1 MGVLHYVH
9 VWNLFVV
16 VCICCLS
23 SEHHTVVSAY
33 ECVLSPVRHT
43 LHQGV
48 AAKQWMCVCSLLWFD
63 WMPCSKTG
71 AHTLTHFMTAK
82 MENCSLRCNE
92 EIQTPTRTL
101 SHPYTIDR
109 NDTTDLTTFFNGM
122 TVVAQMFLKW
132 CNFSSSELLFLT
144 RWKRWRWI
152 VRAAAQLIALFH
164 CMVRYGS
171 ARLSSGQFAFP
182 LQFSTAIEWAGS
194 FTRRYNCAA
203 STAVTSS

>member
-1 MGVLHYVH
+1 MGVLYYVR

-23 SEHHTVVSAY
+23 SENHTVLSAY

-48 AAKQWMCVCSLLWFD
+48 AAKQWWMCVCSLLWFD

-122 TVVAQMFLKW
+122 TVARMFLMW
-132 CNFSSSELLFLT
+132 CNFSSSKLLFLT
-144 RWKRWRWI
+144 S
-152 VRAAAQLIALFH
+152 
-164 CMVRYGS
+164 S
-171 ARLSSGQFAFP
+171 ATTFKM
-182 LQFSTAIEWAGS
+182 
-194 FTRRYNCAA
+194 NCA
-203 STAVTSS
+203 SSRTTKRDEWIYKCALECLFSISVYSVWNIFL